1 MSLSSDRVT
10 NARQRTMLCLGVAA
24 AAFCHAGGLAALDGA
39 GHVKPGATALGL
51 RGLGRFRNRADNSG
65 GAAGDITAEVEL
77 GVFQFKNSA
86 TTDAIAA
93 GDIGKP
99 CYIVDDETVA
109 KTDGGSTRSVAGI
122 IVDLDAEGVWV
133 DFVSGG
139 LSSAG
144 GKVFITFPAMSN
156 KAADAAIVRRASPV
170 KGTITKIWSVLNAA
184 LTTGDATLTGKIG
197 ATGITGGVVTV
208 TQAGSAA
215 GDVDSAAPTA
225 ANAVLPGDVISFTG
239 GGASTATS
247 TSEVLIEIT
256 L

>member
-1 MSLSSDRVT
+1 M
-10 NARQRTMLCLGVAA
+10 
-24 AAFCHAGGLAALDGA
+24 
-39 GHVKPGATALGL
+39 
-51 RGLGRFRNRADNSG
+51 
-65 GAAGDITAEVEL
+65 
-77 GVFQFKNSA
+77 
-86 TTDAIAA
+86 
-93 GDIGKP
+93 
-99 CYIVDDETVA
+99 
-109 KTDGGSTRSVAGI
+109 
-122 IVDLDAEGVWV
+122 
-133 DFVSGG
+133 
-139 LSSAG
+139 
-144 GKVFITFPAMSN
+144 
-156 KAADAAIVRRASPV
+156 RRASPV